1 MSIIYDALKKVEN
14 KLREPKAQ
22 DLRIMPLAK
31 KNVPIKIFVLFLAVL
46 ALGFLMAKVLFSFG
60 FIEKAIPAA
69 SLPKPPSTSMA
80 PKQQVINIPPELN
93 ENPGSIEPGVSA
105 PSQNKAPDLSPF
117 VLNGVFFSGQEGYAL
132 INNQILK
139 EGDVIAG
146 AKITRITLEGVELES
161 GASKTKLP
169 ISKK

>member
-14 KLREPKAQ
+14 KLGQPKTQ

-31 KNVPIKIFVLFLAVL
+31 KNFPIKIFVLFLAVL

-60 FIEKAIPAA
+60 FIEKVIPAA
-69 SLPKPPSTSMA
+69 SLPKPPSTSKA

-93 ENPGSIEPGVSA
+93 EKSGPVEPGVSA
-105 PSQNKAPDLSPF
+105 PSRDKTPDFSSL

-139 EGDVIAG
+139 RGRCYRRNQNYADNLG
-146 AKITRITLEGVELES
+146 RGRIGI
-161 GASKTKLP
+161 GCFKNKTADQ
-169 ISKK
+169 